1 MNYYNLLRLPF
12 DATQDEIRK
21 AYFDYAKKY
30 HPDLNTSQD
39 LEEHFIEIQ
48 NAYEILINEKKRREY
63 DSQLES
69 PNKSR
74 QNNIQINAYYSRSTV
89 PIITEKQAF
98 YLLLDIFS
106 HNKFENEDLPS
117 VNLCIVLDKSTS
129 MQGEILEKIKLEIA
143 NLVRSLKDEDIISI
157 VTFSDRSEIVL
168 PSCKIKDLGN
178 NITKI
183 NSIFASGATE
193 ILKGLEEGINI
204 LRELD
209 NSSAK
214 ILLLITDGH
223 TYGDE
228 EKCTTLIREASDEG
242 IIFQAVGV
250 GKDWNDIFLDN
261 LSTISG
267 GETQFVTSSQELY
280 NLLKEKLKNFGGL
293 FTKSVKVS
301 FNLHPK
307 VSINYAFRIN
317 PELSQLEI
325 APEINVGNL
334 YSGEHLRVIFELIIE
349 ELPNNLNEIRLS
361 HGSIKVEIPSNL
373 IFVKRFFYDFKRP
386 VSLKAEME
394 KTPPIIVNAL
404 SSLSLYRM
412 QEKAR
417 EDVEKGNFKN
427 ATRRLQ
433 SVASHLIV
441 KGKHE
446 LAKTIMHEV
455 ESLQST
461 NHYSELGKKKI
472 KYGTRSLLMLP
483 EPQREIK

>member
-1 MNYYNLLRLPF
+1 MNYYNLLRVPF
-12 DATQDEIRK
+12 DATQEEIRK
-21 AYFDYAKKY
+21 AYFDSAKKY
-30 HPDLNTSQD
+30 HPDLNVSQD
-39 LEEHFIEIQ
+39 LEEHFIEIK
-48 NAYEILINEKKRREY
+48 NAYEILINEGKRKEY
-63 DSQLES
+63 DVQLDI
-69 PNKSR
+69 PNKK

-89 PIITEKQAF
+89 PIISGKQVF
-98 YLLLDIFS
+98 FLLLDIFS
-106 HNKFENEDLPS
+106 NKNIENEDLPS

-129 MQGEILEKIKLEIA
+129 MQGAIIEKMKLEIV

-157 VTFSDRSEIVL
+157 VTFSDHSEIIIR
-168 PSCKIKDLGN
+168 SCKVRELGH

-183 NSIFASGATE
+183 NSIYASGSTE
-193 ILKGLEEGINI
+193 ILKGLEDGINI
-204 LRELD
+204 LRD
-209 NSSAK
+209 SDDSTAK

-228 EKCTTLIREASDEG
+228 EKCTSLIREASNDG

-250 GKDWNDIFLDN
+250 GTDWNDIFLDN

-280 NLLKEKLKNFGGL
+280 NLLKGKLKNFSSL
-293 FTKSVKVS
+293 FTKSVKIS

-317 PELSQLEI
+317 PELSKLEI
-325 APEINVGNL
+325 APEINLGNL

-349 ELPNNLNEIRLS
+349 ELPNDLKEIRLS
-361 HGSIKVEIPSNL
+361 HGSIKVEIPTS
-373 IFVKRFFYDFKRP
+373 IISIKRYFYDFKRP
-386 VSLKAEME
+386 TSSQLEIE

-417 EDVEKGNFKN
+417 EDVEEGNYKN

-433 SVASHLIV
+433 NVASHLIV
-441 KGKHE
+441 KGNHE

-455 ESLQST
+455 QSLQAT
-461 NHYSELGKKKI
+461 NNYSELGKKKI

-483 EPQREIK
+483 VPNREKK